1 MRNGLKL
8 KRSKCR
14 FAGTKVKCL
23 GHIMFDHGI
32 LTDPE
37 KIEAI
42 RSWPPPTIARK
53 IQKEEIVKWS
63 SACSNI
69 FELVKSALINAPI
82 LTYSSLEGIFIL
94 DGDGNNIGAVLAQ
107 IQCNSS
113 NQLYKWDYD

>member
-1 MRNGLKL
+1 
-8 KRSKCR
+8 
-14 FAGTKVKCL
+14 
-23 GHIMFDHGI
+23 MFDHGI

-42 RSWPPPTIARK
+42 RSWPPPTNARK

-82 LTYSSLEGIFIL
+82 LTYPSLEGIFIL
-94 DGDGNNIGAVLAQ
+94 DGEGNNIGAVLAQ